1 MFFQLF
7 SLFFLIFTSLYGIIS
22 FIRLLV
28 KRLFDKNK
36 LVNAVFLLPL
46 KGHEEEI
53 EYILRG
59 LCLRGSEK
67 IVIVDFGMDR
77 ETREI
82 VRQISE
88 EDRKLSLLDA
98 GAVPDYLAGL
108 AGQ

>member
-1 MFFQLF
+1 MIIELF

-22 FIRLLV
+22 LIRLLA

-36 LVNAVFLLPL
+36 LANAVFLLPL

-59 LCLRGSEK
+59 LSLRGGGK
-67 IVIVDFGMDR
+67 IAVVDFGMDP
-77 ETREI
+77 ETLEI